1 MTTFR
6 VQERAVSRLDEIYR
20 YTVSEWGATQAEH
33 YINGLFES
41 FEQIRTNPTA
51 SRPIPADLGVDGY
64 FYRYQKHFVYWK
76 KLADG
81 DIGIVT
87 ILHQRMHQIE
97 RFRDDFGTE
106 S

>member
-6 VQERAVSRLDEIYR
+6 VQERAASRLDEIYR
-20 YTVSEWGATQAEH
+20 YTASQWGTTQAEH

-41 FEQIRTNPTA
+41 FEQIRTNPSL
-51 SRPIPADLGVDGY
+51 SRPIPAEFGVDGY

-76 KLADG
+76 RLANG

-97 RFRDDFGTE
+97 RFRDDFCGK